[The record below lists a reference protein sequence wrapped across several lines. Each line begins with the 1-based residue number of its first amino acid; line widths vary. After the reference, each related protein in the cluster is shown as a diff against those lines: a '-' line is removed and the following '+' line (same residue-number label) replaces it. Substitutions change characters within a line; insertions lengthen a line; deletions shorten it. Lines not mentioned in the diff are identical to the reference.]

1 LRWRRPRKIF
11 VNSMGDLFHES
22 VPDEW
27 IDRVFAVMA
36 LAPQHT
42 FQILTKRAKRMR
54 DYLFHPTRSVGIGLA
69 ALGAVMAEHARN
81 PKSSVG
87 SGCIIKA
94 TDINPG
100 ALKAWPLPNVWLG
113 VTAEDQARADERI
126 PDLLATPAAKRFIS
140 AEPLLSPLD
149 VRWALGSP
157 IEIAAGFLARG
168 HFAPGLETL
177 RPLDQ
182 IITGGESGPNARPS
196 HPDWF
201 RSLRDQ
207 CA

>member
-1 LRWRRPRKIF
+1 
-11 VNSMGDLFHES
+11 
-22 VPDEW
+22 
-27 IDRVFAVMA
+27 
-36 LAPQHT
+36 
-42 FQILTKRAKRMR
+42 
-54 DYLFHPTRSVGIGLA
+54 
-69 ALGAVMAEHARN
+69 
-81 PKSSVG
+81 
-87 SGCIIKA
+87 CIIKA

-207 CA
+207 CAVSGTAYFFKQWGEWAPAGGWYEDHPVSLPLRGLGPNGWTDDNEVLVS